1 MEQEVAVERGR
12 GLDVLSTGHILLICS
27 IIRLAVSLYG
37 KASKIGGDCPYWRSP
52 FSFFPHLQEEFSL
65 QLNELQIGQ
74 SAIVTKID
82 LPFTIERRLQALG
95 MTLGTR
101 ISVLNRKGKGI
112 MIILLRG
119 TRFAL
124 GYNMTRNI
132 GVDNVEVAHD

>member
-1 MEQEVAVERGR
+1 MQ
-12 GLDVLSTGHILLICS
+12 LSDL
-27 IIRLAVSLYG
+27 
-37 KASKIGGDCPYWRSP
+37 K
-52 FSFFPHLQEEFSL
+52 
-65 QLNELQIGQ
+65 IGQ
-74 SAIVTKID
+74 SAVVTKIN

-101 ISVLNRKGKGI
+101 ISVLNRKGRGI

>member
-1 MEQEVAVERGR
+1 MRLVLGERIGNGWR
-12 GLDVLSTGHILLICS
+12 LSCGSLL
-27 IIRLAVSLYG
+27 
-37 KASKIGGDCPYWRSP
+37 
-52 FSFFPHLQEEFSL
+52 FSSFPRLQEEFSL

-74 SAIVTKID
+74 SAVVTKID

-132 GVDNVEVAHD
+132 GVDKVEAAHD

>member
-1 MEQEVAVERGR
+1 MQ
-12 GLDVLSTGHILLICS
+12 LSDM
-27 IIRLAVSLYG
+27 
-37 KASKIGGDCPYWRSP
+37 K
-52 FSFFPHLQEEFSL
+52 
-65 QLNELQIGQ
+65 IGQ
-74 SAIVTKID
+74 SAVVTKID

-101 ISVLNRKGKGI
+101 ISVLNRKGRGI

>member
-1 MEQEVAVERGR
+1 M
-12 GLDVLSTGHILLICS
+12 
-27 IIRLAVSLYG
+27 
-37 KASKIGGDCPYWRSP
+37 
-52 FSFFPHLQEEFSL
+52 

-74 SAIVTKID
+74 SAVVTKID
-82 LPFTIERRLQALG
+82 LPFAIERRLQALG

-101 ISVLNRKGKGI
+101 ISVLNRKGEGI

-132 GVDNVEVAHD
+132 GVDQVEAAHD